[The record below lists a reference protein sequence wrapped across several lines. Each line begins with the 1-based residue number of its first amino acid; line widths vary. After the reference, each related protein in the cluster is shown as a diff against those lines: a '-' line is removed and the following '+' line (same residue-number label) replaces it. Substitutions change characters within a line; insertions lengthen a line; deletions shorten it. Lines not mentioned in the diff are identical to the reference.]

1 MNIQTTQNSVEILW
15 LESWVYLRN
24 GKLQRLSGRFLT
36 LIWRPGDRSKIWSLL
51 DYLGELTALYDANC
65 FLDIPWSW
73 PILDS
78 LFNFFHS
85 IESIFSVFVLPVIY
99 LNSLKT
105 RQNNYSTLHF
115 KVFILT
121 EHRSFIGTH
130 LRAPGGDRLG
140 KAS

>member
-36 LIWRPGDRSKIWSLL
+36 LIWRPGDLSKIWSLL

-121 EHRSFIGTH
+121 EDWSFIGTH
-130 LRAPGGDRLG
+130 LRAPVGDRLG